1 MKIYTKTG
9 DAGSSSLLGGRRVS
23 KADPRLEAY
32 GTLDELNAWIGLL
45 KEQEALKG
53 HSALLCEIQEELFSM
68 GSHLA
73 AEDQAQVEAWK
84 LPGLD
89 HGMAQRLETE
99 IDRLDA
105 GLEPLRNFIL
115 SGGHPASAMAQ
126 VVRTV
131 CRRAERAVV
140 SLATLLPEQASR
152 LQPVLVTLNR
162 LSDYFFVLARE
173 ILRAEGQEPHIWNP
187 RAKRAQ
193 P

>member
-9 DAGSSSLLGGRRVS
+9 DAGSSSLLGGSRVS

-45 KEQEALKG
+45 KEQHALQG
-53 HSALLCEIQEELFSM
+53 HSAFLSEIQEELFTM

-73 AEDQAQVEAWK
+73 AEDQTQVEVWK
-84 LPGLD
+84 LPALSIRLVG
-89 HGMAQRLETE
+89 RLEAE
-99 IDRLDA
+99 MDRMDS

-140 SLATLLPEQASR
+140 SLTLIVPEQASR
-152 LQPVLVTLNR
+152 LQAVLITLNR
-162 LSDYFFVLARE
+162 LSDYFFVLARD
-173 ILRAEGQEPHIWNP
+173 ILRSQGVEAHVWNP
-187 RAKRAQ
+187 RTGQ
-193 P
+193 H